1 MIVATAILLLAAL
14 VILLTVAL
22 MIITTR
28 DRLVRRRVR
37 KDVIVTM
44 RSGEAFRGVLHDAD
58 GRSFVLRDA
67 KALTDASARP
77 VPVDGELVLDRAQID
92 YMQRP

>member
-1 MIVATAILLLAAL
+1 VIVAAVVVLAAL
-14 VILLTVAL
+14 VVLLTTTLIVT
-22 MIITTR
+22 TTR
-28 DRLVRRRVR
+28 DRLVRHRVR
-37 KDVIVTM
+37 EDVIVTM
-44 RSGEAFRGVLHDAD
+44 RSGEAFRGVLHDVD